1 MKKSIGPRTM
11 AFPTPVWVVGTYDQ
25 DGKPNAMTAAWASI
39 CCSKPP
45 AIGVSLRKAT
55 YSYGNIVQHQA
66 FTISVP
72 SEAHVREADYLGM
85 ATGKEVNK
93 FAATRL
99 TPVASTL
106 VDAPYVAEFPLVLEC
121 RVIHTLEI
129 GLHTLF
135 IGEILDV
142 KADERVLGEKGFPG
156 HRRSPAHHLRPR
168 DSHLSRHREIFGPGL
183 RRRPG
188 PHVVDKINLLRKVPV
203 GAVREPTLQKLLWV
217 E

>member
-11 AFPTPVWVVGTYDQ
+11 AFPTPVWVVGTYDH

-55 YSYGNIVQHQA
+55 YSYGNLVQHQA

-93 FAATRL
+93 FNAARL

-106 VDAPYVAEFPLVLEC
+106 VDAPYVAEFPWSWSA
-121 RVIHTLEI
+121 
-129 GLHTLF
+129 G
-135 IGEILDV
+135 
-142 KADERVLGEKGFPG
+142 
-156 HRRSPAHHLRPR
+156 
-168 DSHLSRHREIFGPGL
+168 
-183 RRRPG
+183 
-188 PHVVDKINLLRKVPV
+188 
-203 GAVREPTLQKLLWV
+203 
-217 E
+217 